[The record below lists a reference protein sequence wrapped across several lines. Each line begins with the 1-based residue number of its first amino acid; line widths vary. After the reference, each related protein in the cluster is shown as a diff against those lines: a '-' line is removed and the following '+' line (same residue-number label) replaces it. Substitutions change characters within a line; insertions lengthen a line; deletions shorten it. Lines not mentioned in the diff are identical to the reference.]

1 MHYLLP
7 LKFKIWIIV
16 LLAAVIAGGANWFGF
31 DRLGLS
37 AIVGLIEFPVIY
49 ILFGSWRFL
58 ARIPYMP
65 RPAWMRTDLS
75 GEWIGEIHS
84 QWKAGPDTTP
94 LDAIPTFLDV
104 RQEWSEVVFN
114 FRTNKMRSR
123 SASAVPFYDPTTR
136 ELRFRYFFET
146 EPTAASNDANPLQ
159 QFGSALACVQLDKP
173 DRMRIRYTNE
183 RSPGGD
189 IALRRRR
196 KKEAARVSVA

>member
-1 MHYLLP
+1 MDAYRSLGRVDRRDS
-7 LKFKIWIIV
+7 FSVESW
-16 LLAAVIAGGANWFGF
+16 AGYHTAGRDSN
-31 DRLGLS
+31 LS
-37 AIVGLIEFPVIY
+37 RCPTGVG
-49 ILFGSWRFL
+49 
-58 ARIPYMP
+58 
-65 RPAWMRTDLS
+65 
-75 GEWIGEIHS
+75 
-84 QWKAGPDTTP
+84 
-94 LDAIPTFLDV
+94 
-104 RQEWSEVVFN
+104 EVVFN

-196 KKEAARVSVA
+196 KKEAARVSV